1 MEHWA
6 KVAYHFR
13 DALYLIATEED
24 SKKDIKSIFKFAPYS
39 SLGSGS
45 SKEFWLKAFAFNC
58 RFIKKKGTYMR
69 VCAFIVFIC
78 LSINQSM
85 CINVSIY
92 SSICVCVMY
101 LLFCIRFIFHI
112 SFKKKL
118 WTIWFLSW
126 RPRGCRN

>member
-58 RFIKKKGTYMR
+58 RFIKKRYLYACMC
-69 VCAFIVFIC
+69 VYCVHMPVYQ
-78 LSINQSM
+78 SIN
-85 CINVSIY
+85 VY
-92 SSICVCVMY
+92 
-101 LLFCIRFIFHI
+101 
-112 SFKKKL
+112 
-118 WTIWFLSW
+118 
-126 RPRGCRN
+126 